1 MRTAALTAG
10 RQADS
15 ERRRQRVL
23 SALQQAHQRG
33 EEVTASSIA
42 RQARVD
48 RTFLYR
54 HRDLLQAAHAAQQA
68 PAPTS
73 QAGSKVSAASL
84 RADLINAH
92 ERAARLNRRV
102 NQLEKKLSELLGRQV
117 WRIAGEEAHD
127 EVGTLQ
133 RCVAVLQQECADI
146 GLRLDEREEELQA
159 ARATNRE
166 LMAQLNRVA
175 GSSTPSSGDVR
186 TQ

>member
-1 MRTAALTAG
+1 MTAG

-23 SALQQAHQRG
+23 AALQQAQQRG
-33 EEVTASSIA
+33 EEITASSIA
-42 RQARVD
+42 RQAHVD

-54 HRDLLQAAHAAQQA
+54 HRDLLHIVHAAQQA
-68 PAPTS
+68 PATTS
-73 QAGSKVSAASL
+73 ATGPKVSAASL

-102 NQLEKKLSELLGRQV
+102 SQLEKKLSEALGQQI
-117 WRIAGEEAHD
+117 WRTAGEEARD
-127 EVGTLQ
+127 DVDTLQ
-133 RCVAVLQQECADI
+133 RHVAALQQECADI

-159 ARATNRE
+159 ARSTNRE

-175 GSSTPSSGDVR
+175 GSTTPSNS
-186 TQ
+186 